1 MELLFLHIYSKVLR
15 WNRALLPMA
24 LSFKEYSAVLL
35 SLQRSRGL
43 HSLMVSGRILGG
55 YASFYAP
62 LGNACL
68 TGWNSNGP
76 AISRIPGARV
86 VSAPSH
92 LSLFRSSLD
101 ILQLQKP
108 VVCPGQI
115 VSAFRYRCETK
126 LQVLVF
132 VRRNFP
138 VSREIFSSSLTEP
151 KIKHKNTAQSFLR
164 DS

>member
-1 MELLFLHIYSKVLR
+1 
-15 WNRALLPMA
+15 MA

-43 HSLMVSGRILGG
+43 HSLTVSGRILGG

-86 VSAPSH
+86 VSAQSH
-92 LSLFRSSLD
+92 L
-101 ILQLQKP
+101 
-108 VVCPGQI
+108 
-115 VSAFRYRCETK
+115 ETK
-126 LQVLVF
+126 IS
-132 VRRNFP
+132 VRLAW
-138 VSREIFSSSLTEP
+138 SSSAP
-151 KIKHKNTAQSFLR
+151 RNRA
-164 DS
+164 